1 MPVKFW
7 DDPENKKYHKA
18 YFSKYE
24 NIWHHGDFIERT
36 SNNGF
41 IMRGRSDATLNPGGV
56 RIGTSEIYSAIK
68 DLSYVEDSLIIHLD
82 NADKNSLILF
92 VKSNMLIKEDEL
104 RATIRQK
111 CSPRHV
117 PDLIYQTPDI
127 PYTISGKKVEVPVKK
142 ILSGL
147 DHKDSVSKDSL
158 KNPGS
163 IDWFLEF
170 YKNQL

>member
-1 MPVKFW
+1 MEVKMNQF
-7 DDPENKKYHKA
+7 
-18 YFSKYE
+18 
-24 NIWHHGDFIERT
+24 
-36 SNNGF
+36 
-41 IMRGRSDATLNPGGV
+41 
-56 RIGTSEIYSAIK
+56 
-68 DLSYVEDSLIIHLD
+68 LIIHLD
-82 NADKNSLILF
+82 NVGKNSLILF
-92 VKSNMLIKEDEL
+92 VKSNMLIKKDEL
-104 RATIRQK
+104 KATIRQK

-127 PYTISGKKVEVPVKK
+127 PYTISGKKVEVPIKK

-158 KNPGS
+158 KNPES

>member
-1 MPVKFW
+1 M
-7 DDPENKKYHKA
+7 KA
-18 YFSKYE
+18 K
-24 NIWHHGDFIERT
+24 
-36 SNNGF
+36 
-41 IMRGRSDATLNPGGV
+41 
-56 RIGTSEIYSAIK
+56 IK
-68 DLSYVEDSLIIHLD
+68 QEWP
-82 NADKNSLILF
+82 
-92 VKSNMLIKEDEL
+92 
-104 RATIRQK
+104 
-111 CSPRHV
+111 PRHV

-127 PYTISGKKVEVPVKK
+127 PYTISGKKVEVPIKK

>member
-1 MPVKFW
+1 
-7 DDPENKKYHKA
+7 
-18 YFSKYE
+18 
-24 NIWHHGDFIERT
+24 
-36 SNNGF
+36 
-41 IMRGRSDATLNPGGV
+41 
-56 RIGTSEIYSAIK
+56 
-68 DLSYVEDSLIIHLD
+68 
-82 NADKNSLILF
+82 
-92 VKSNMLIKEDEL
+92 MLIEKDEL
-104 RATIRQK
+104 RTTIRQK

-158 KNPGS
+158 KNPDS